1 MSINGSADQQARID
15 AAIRAHLKPS
25 WGVDVEDK
33 LIRDFGPSVL
43 KEVKALY
50 NQAVHQAVDWANETL
65 DEAAARVSRDIAKSN
80 PFLSVESTQKLARC
94 FRFVWL
100 F

>member
-43 KEVKALY
+43 KEVTALY